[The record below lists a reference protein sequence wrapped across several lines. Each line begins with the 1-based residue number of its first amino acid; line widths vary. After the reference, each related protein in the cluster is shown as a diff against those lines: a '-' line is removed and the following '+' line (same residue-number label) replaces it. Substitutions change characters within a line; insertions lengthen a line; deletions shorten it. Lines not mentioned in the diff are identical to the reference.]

1 MAFPSLTK
9 PLRFAFSILTGGDF
23 CWRSAAF
30 LSLRVCIWPG
40 PQGGRRDEGHT
51 MLTFNAG
58 YLLLVPVALSVA
70 FMLWVLWNLHKD
82 EKRKR

>member
-1 MAFPSLTK
+1 
-9 PLRFAFSILTGGDF
+9 
-23 CWRSAAF
+23 
-30 LSLRVCIWPG
+30 
-40 PQGGRRDEGHT
+40 